1 MMLMLRQSVLL
12 VTWILATPATAL
24 AAESVVPETDL
35 FQVISSLVAVVVLI
49 FLLAWGVKRV
59 QSGSAGPGG
68 AIQVVAALALGTRER
83 VVLIQVGDE
92 QILVGVGPGGM
103 RTLHVLDHPL
113 EAQPGVSGQSA
124 FARRLRDMLG
134 GNAQ

>member
-1 MMLMLRQSVLL
+1 MFRQSALL
-12 VTWILATPATAL
+12 ITSILATPVTAL

-49 FLLAWGVKRV
+49 FLLAWGLKRV
-59 QSGSAGPGG
+59 QSGKAGPGSV
-68 AIQVVAALALGTRER
+68 IHVVAALAMSTRER

-113 EAQPGVSGQSA
+113 EVQPGVNGQSA